1 MALNVHGW
9 CDLKNKHPDSPV
21 DCGVNTHEGKYTLSQ
36 HFSSCLILCTYL
48 DMEASTMLLLS
59 FVLDLRSPFSCL
71 IPSPFA
77 LFAEEGV
84 KWFSE
89 GSYLMHPPP
98 PPPPLLLSGPALL
111 NMLQHGQKARLRVT
125 ATESGSVF
133 VDKLYLNRGQRCSET
148 SSTQHI
154 TIR

>member
-1 MALNVHGW
+1 MARSWLQCGM
-9 CDLKNKHPDSPV
+9 LKV
-21 DCGVNTHEGKYTLSQ
+21 V
-36 HFSSCLILCTYL
+36 
-48 DMEASTMLLLS
+48 STMYVYGAYTS
-59 FVLDLRSPFSCL
+59 AHVNGVIRSPFSCL

-133 VDKLYLNRGQRCSET
+133 VDKLYLNRADPSDYRTVCEINMYVPSAELGSDSVFRQ
-148 SSTQHI
+148 
-154 TIR
+154 